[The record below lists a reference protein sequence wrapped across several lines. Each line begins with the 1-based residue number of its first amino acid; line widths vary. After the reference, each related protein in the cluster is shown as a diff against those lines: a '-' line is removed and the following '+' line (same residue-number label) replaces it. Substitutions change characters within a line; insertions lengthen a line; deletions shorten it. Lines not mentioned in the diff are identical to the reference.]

1 MTARVLVVDDIGANR
16 KLLQA
21 KLSHEYF
28 EVVLASDGIEALQ
41 KVKQHDIEIILLDV
55 MMPRMDGFETCRRL
69 KADPETAHIPVVMVT
84 ALSEREH
91 RLEGLQAGAEDFLTK
106 PINDFALLSRMRA
119 LLRYNRVVSE
129 LRRREASGTRSGIF
143 DSVRESDL
151 EASARIFVVDDNP
164 RHARRV
170 KSMLEDR
177 HHVVTL
183 QDAEAMPGESGAAF
197 DIIIVSLSCKSFDP
211 LRLCA
216 NFMNNDA
223 TFGCGIIAIADPGDE
238 RKAIRALDIGA
249 SDVIAAPIDAEE
261 LYARVRTQAR
271 RTRYLEILRK
281 RVDTGLRLATIDQ
294 LTGLHNRRYMVQQL
308 NQFMRRSS
316 AGGEP
321 VSMIMLDLDHFKR
334 INDCFGHGAGDEVL
348 REVAERI
355 QMNTRPA
362 DIACRYGGEEFLVI
376 LPDTDGDIACSV
388 AERMR
393 VAIASAPFAL
403 PHGETI
409 QVTTSVGV
417 ATTSD
422 SNEPP
427 AELIDRADRA
437 LYVAKNAGRNRVE
450 SEAA

>member
-1 MTARVLVVDDIGANR
+1 MTARVLVVDDIDANR

-28 EVVLASDGIEALQ
+28 EVVLARDGVEALE

-55 MMPRMDGFETCRRL
+55 MMPRMDGYETCRRL

-91 RLEGLQAGAEDFLTK
+91 RLEGLRAGAEDFLTK

-129 LRRREASGTRSGIF
+129 LRRREASGTRSGVLE
-143 DSVRESDL
+143 SVRESDL
-151 EASARIFVVDDNP
+151 EAPARIFVVDDNA
-164 RHARRV
+164 RHAGRI
-170 KSMLEDR
+170 KSILSE
-177 HHVVTL
+177 HHRVVTL
-183 QDAEAMPGESGAAF
+183 QDAQSMPGESDAIF
-197 DIIIVSLSCKSFDP
+197 DIIIVSLSCSAFDP

-216 NFMNNDA
+216 NFLNNDA
-223 TFGCGIIAIADPGDE
+223 TFGCAVIAMADMGDE

-249 SDVIAAPIDAEE
+249 SDIIAAPVDPEE
-261 LYARVRTQAR
+261 LLARVRTQAR
-271 RTRYLEILRK
+271 RARYLDILRK
-281 RVDTGLRLATIDQ
+281 RVDTGLKMAAIDQ

-308 NQFMRRSS
+308 NQWMRRASS
-316 AGGEP
+316 GDTA
-321 VSMIMLDLDHFKR
+321 VSVVMLDLDHFKR
-334 INDCFGHGAGDEVL
+334 INDCFGHNAGDEVL

-362 DIACRYGGEEFLVI
+362 DIACRYGGEEFIVI
-376 LPDTDGDIACSV
+376 LPDTDGDIACTV

-393 VAIASAPFAL
+393 GAIAANTFAL
-403 PHGETI
+403 PHGDTI

-417 ATTSD
+417 ATTSG

-427 AELIDRADRA
+427 AELIDRADKA
-437 LYVAKNAGRNRVE
+437 LYAAKSGGRNRVE